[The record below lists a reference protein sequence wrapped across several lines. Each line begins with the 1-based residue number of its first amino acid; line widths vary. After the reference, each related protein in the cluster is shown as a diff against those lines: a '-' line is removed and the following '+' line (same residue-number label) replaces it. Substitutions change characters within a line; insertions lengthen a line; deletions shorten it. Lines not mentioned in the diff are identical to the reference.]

1 MLVIDPSEQPQNDYI
16 QNNEMDGI
24 FRNNN
29 MPMYGAHNGNLI
41 PRDVIQEDENE
52 RTQDSALIKI
62 TEERE
67 DTKHASS
74 NQDLNS
80 QGSPLKNFQ
89 SMKEEDEEQKYNED
103 YEDDEEEPV
112 PTKPFD
118 VSMQKDQSVDQAEV
132 LKMINN
138 PVERPTTRNPR
149 MQRNGGKSRESENRQ
164 NEGDLGNLDAKVSNS
179 NDKKIKH
186 EIQGNSGFQLPDD
199 DSDED

>member
-1 MLVIDPSEQPQNDYI
+1 MLVIDPSDQPQNDYGPI
-16 QNNEMDGI
+16 NEMDGI
-24 FRNNN
+24 FGHNK

-67 DTKHASS
+67 ETKQASS
-74 NQDLNS
+74 NQDINS
-80 QGSPLKNFQ
+80 QGSPMKNFK
-89 SMKEEDEEQKYNED
+89 SMKEEDEEQKYDDD
-103 YEDDEEEPV
+103 YDDDEEPV

-118 VSMQKDQSVDQAEV
+118 NSLSKDQSVDQAEV

-149 MQRNGGKSRESENRQ
+149 MQRNGEKSKEAENRQ
-164 NEGDLGNLDAKVSNS
+164 NEGELGDFEAKESNP
-179 NDKKIKH
+179 NDKKIKQ